1 MSIKEECVLLIL
13 SSPSGAGK
21 TSLSKK
27 IKEEIKNFEIS
38 ISHTTRKPR
47 NDEVNGKDYH
57 FISKEEFLKKINNNE
72 FYEYAK
78 IYDNYYGTSKK
89 AVNDLL
95 EKNKNIIF
103 DIDWQGTQQLVKFS
117 NLKFLKI
124 FLLPPNKNE
133 LEKRLIN
140 RNKDSDKSLSKR
152 LKAYEEDKLHW
163 KEYDVVLV
171 NKDLEICY
179 SQLKK
184 IIKNYS
190 NKFQL
195 PSFS

>member
-1 MSIKEECVLLIL
+1 MCFTNP

-27 IKEEIKNFEIS
+27 IKKEIKNFEIS
-38 ISHTTRKPR
+38 VSHTTRKPR
-47 NDEVNGKDYH
+47 KDEINGKDYH

-124 FLLPPNKNE
+124 FYYHQVKTN
-133 LEKRLIN
+133 
-140 RNKDSDKSLSKR
+140 
-152 LKAYEEDKLHW
+152 
-163 KEYDVVLV
+163 
-171 NKDLEICY
+171 
-179 SQLKK
+179 
-184 IIKNYS
+184 
-190 NKFQL
+190 
-195 PSFS
+195 

>member
-1 MSIKEECVLLIL
+1 MSIKEKYVLLIL

-47 NDEVNGKDYH
+47 NDEINGKDYH
-57 FISKEEFLKKINNNE
+57 FISKEEFSKKINNNE

-89 AVNDLL
+89 GVNDLL
-95 EKNKNIIF
+95 EKNKNIVF

-152 LKAYEEDKLHW
+152 LKAYEKDKLHW

>member
-1 MSIKEECVLLIL
+1 MNIKVECFLLIL

-57 FISKEEFLKKINNNE
+57 FISKEEFLKKIDNNE

-78 IYDNYYGTSKK
+78 IYDNYYGTTKK

-124 FLLPPNKNE
+124 FLLPPSKNE

-140 RNKDSDKSLSKR
+140 RNKDNDKSLSKR

>member
-1 MSIKEECVLLIL
+1 MSIKEESVLLIL

-38 ISHTTRKPR
+38 VSHTTRKPR
-47 NDEVNGKDYH
+47 KDEINGKDYH

-95 EKNKNIIF
+95 EKNKNIVF

>member
-1 MSIKEECVLLIL
+1 MLLIL

-57 FISKEEFLKKINNNE
+57 FISKEELLKKIDNNE

-103 DIDWQGTQQLVKFS
+103 DIDWQGTQQLVKYS
-117 NLKFLKI
+117 NLKFLKV

-140 RNKDSDKSLSKR
+140 RNKDSNKSLSKR

>member
-57 FISKEEFLKKINNNE
+57 FVSKEDFVKKINNNE

-117 NLKFLKI
+117 NFKFLKV

-163 KEYDVVLV
+163 KEYDVVLM

>member
-1 MSIKEECVLLIL
+1 MNIKEECFLLIL

-47 NDEVNGKDYH
+47 NDEINGKDYH
-57 FISKEEFLKKINNNE
+57 FISKEEFSKKINNNE

-89 AVNDLL
+89 GVNDLL

-163 KEYDVVLV
+163 KEYDMVLV

>member
-1 MSIKEECVLLIL
+1 MSIKEESVLLIL

-38 ISHTTRKPR
+38 VSHTTRKPR
-47 NDEVNGKDYH
+47 KDEINGKDYH

-124 FLLPPNKNE
+124 FLLPPSKNE

-140 RNKDSDKSLSKR
+140 RNKDNDKSLSKR

>member
-47 NDEVNGKDYH
+47 NDEINGKDYH
-57 FISKEEFLKKINNNE
+57 FISQEEFLKKINNNE

-117 NLKFLKI
+117 NLKFLKV

-140 RNKDSDKSLSKR
+140 RNKDSNKSLSKR

>member
-1 MSIKEECVLLIL
+1 MSIKEESVLLIL

-38 ISHTTRKPR
+38 VSHTTRKPR
-47 NDEVNGKDYH
+47 KDEINGKDYH

-179 SQLKK
+179 S
-184 IIKNYS
+184 N
-190 NKFQL
+190 
-195 PSFS
+195 

>member
-1 MSIKEECVLLIL
+1 MTNTGECVLLIL

-27 IKEEIKNFEIS
+27 IQKEIKNFEIS

-47 NDEVNGKDYH
+47 KDEINGKDYH
-57 FISKEEFLKKINNNE
+57 FISKDDFSKKIKNND

-78 IYDNYYGTSKK
+78 IYDNYYGTSKDS
-89 AVNDLL
+89 VNTLL
-95 EKNKNIIF
+95 KQNKNIIF

-124 FLLPPNKNE
+124 FLLPPNKSE
-133 LEKRLIN
+133 LEKRLIS
-140 RNKDSDKSLSKR
+140 RNKDSNTSLLKR

-163 KEYDVVLV
+163 KEYDIVLV
-171 NKDLEICY
+171 NNDLEICY

-184 IIKNYS
+184 IITNYS
-190 NKFQL
+190 DKSQL

>member
-57 FISKEEFLKKINNNE
+57 FVSKEDFIKKINNNE

-117 NLKFLKI
+117 NFKFLKV

-163 KEYDVVLV
+163 KEYDVVLM

-179 SQLKK
+179 SQLEK

>member
-57 FISKEEFLKKINNNE
+57 FISKEEFLKKIDNNE

-152 LKAYEEDKLHW
+152 LKAYEKDKLHW

>member
-1 MSIKEECVLLIL
+1 MSIKEKYVLLIL

-47 NDEVNGKDYH
+47 NDEINGKDYH
-57 FISKEEFLKKINNNE
+57 FISKEEFSKKINNNE

-89 AVNDLL
+89 GVNDLL

>member
-27 IKEEIKNFEIS
+27 IKKEIKNFEIS

-47 NDEVNGKDYH
+47 NDEVDGKDYH

-78 IYDNYYGTSKK
+78 IYDNYYGTSRK

-117 NLKFLKI
+117 NLKFLKV

-140 RNKDSDKSLSKR
+140 RNKDSDKSLLKR

>member
-1 MSIKEECVLLIL
+1 MSIKEESVLLIL

-21 TSLSKK
+21 TSLTKK

-38 ISHTTRKPR
+38 VSHTTRKPR
-47 NDEVNGKDYH
+47 KDEINGKDYH

-117 NLKFLKI
+117 NLKFLKV
-124 FLLPPNKNE
+124 FLLPPNKKE
-133 LEKRLIN
+133 LEKRLMN

-152 LKAYEEDKLHW
+152 LMAYEEDKLHW

>member
-47 NDEVNGKDYH
+47 NDEINGKDYH
-57 FISKEEFLKKINNNE
+57 FISQEEFLKKINNNE

-117 NLKFLKI
+117 NLKFLKV

-163 KEYDVVLV
+163 KEYDMVLV

>member
-1 MSIKEECVLLIL
+1 MNIKEECFLLIL

-57 FISKEEFLKKINNNE
+57 FISKEEFLKKIDNNE

-117 NLKFLKI
+117 NFNFLKI

-152 LKAYEEDKLHW
+152 LKAYEKDKLHW

>member
-57 FISKEEFLKKINNNE
+57 FVSKEDFIKKINNNE

-117 NLKFLKI
+117 NFKFLKV

-163 KEYDVVLV
+163 KEYDVVLM

>member
-1 MSIKEECVLLIL
+1 MSIKEECGLLIL

-117 NLKFLKI
+117 NLKFLKV

-171 NKDLEICY
+171 NKDLEICF

>member
-117 NLKFLKI
+117 NLKFLKV

-163 KEYDVVLV
+163 KEYDMVLV

>member
-1 MSIKEECVLLIL
+1 MSIKEESVLLIL

-38 ISHTTRKPR
+38 VSHTTRKPR
-47 NDEVNGKDYH
+47 KDEINGKDYH

>member
-1 MSIKEECVLLIL
+1 MSIKEKYVLLIL

-38 ISHTTRKPR
+38 VSHTTRKPR
-47 NDEVNGKDYH
+47 KDEINGKDYH

-95 EKNKNIIF
+95 EKNKNIVF

>member
-57 FISKEEFLKKINNNE
+57 FISKEEFLKKIDNNE

-117 NLKFLKI
+117 NFNFLKI

-152 LKAYEEDKLHW
+152 LKAYEKDKLHW